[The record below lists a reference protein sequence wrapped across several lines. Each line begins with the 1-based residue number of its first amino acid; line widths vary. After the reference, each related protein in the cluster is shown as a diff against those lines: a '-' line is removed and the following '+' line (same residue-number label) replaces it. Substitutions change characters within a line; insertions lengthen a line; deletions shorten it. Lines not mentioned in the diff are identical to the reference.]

1 MPRGPRIALVHDYL
15 LVRRGAERTFGVM
28 AELWPEAWVFA
39 LLYDEAVARSLVRMR
54 GVHSSYLQGIGARQ
68 SRFRYLLPLL
78 PRAAA
83 KLPVGEFDL
92 VLSSSSAFAHGVRQ
106 GSGALHVCYCH
117 SPFRYAWHERS
128 RALEEVPIAFRPALR
143 ATLARIRSWDRAA
156 AQRVDNY
163 TPTSPLTRER
173 FGDCGGRDAR
183 VTPPPVEVER
193 FAVGQ

>member
-54 GVHSSYLQGIGARQ
+54 GVHSSYLQGIGAR
-68 SRFRYLLPLL
+68 
-78 PRAAA
+78 
-83 KLPVGEFDL
+83 
-92 VLSSSSAFAHGVRQ
+92 
-106 GSGALHVCYCH
+106 H

-156 AQRVDNY
+156 AQRVDHYIAN
-163 TPTSPLTRER
+163 
-173 FGDCGGRDAR
+173 
-183 VTPPPVEVER
+183 
-193 FAVGQ
+193 